1 MKEKISIIWFRRDL
15 RLNDNP
21 ALVNASK
28 HKKVLPIYILDDDID
43 ITIGSASKLWLEK
56 SLALLSKSLNGNL
69 SIYKGNTE
77 KIFIDLLNR
86 YQIEGVY
93 WNRQY
98 SEREQTR
105 DIYLKKLF
113 KDKNIKVESSNGALL
128 WEPWTILKSDG
139 TPYRVFT
146 PFYRNGCLK
155 SNKPRLPLPCPK
167 RVHYIK
173 DEHNSIDISK
183 LKLSHNHTWE
193 EKLLKHWKIGEDEAQ
208 LVLDSFIHDGLSS
221 YKLGRNYPSRKS
233 VSRLSPYIHFGEISP
248 NMIWYALE
256 EINDDDNIDNF
267 RTELGWR
274 EFSYSQLYFNP
285 TLQTEN
291 LQNKFNNFSWNEDLS
306 LLKYWKTGQTGIPM
320 VDAGMRELWE
330 TGYMHGRSRMIVG
343 SFLVKNLRIDWKH
356 GERWFWDTLFD
367 ADLASNSAS
376 WQWVAGCGLDAAPY
390 FRIFNPITQGTKFDS
405 NGDYIRK
412 YIPELSKLPTKYL
425 FSPWLAPEDIL
436 LNAKVK
442 LGYTYPYP
450 IVDLKKSR
458 EEALNSFKQLKR

>member
-28 HKKVLPIYILDDDID
+28 HKKVLPIYIFDEDID
-43 ITIGSASKLWLEK
+43 GKIGGASKAWLEK
-56 SLALLSKSLNGNL
+56 SLASLTNSLNGNL
-69 SIYKGNTE
+69 SIYKGNT
-77 KIFIDLLNR
+77 KTIFMNLLDR

-98 SEREQTR
+98 AEREKSR
-105 DIYLKKLF
+105 DKYLKNFF
-113 KDKNIKVESSNGALL
+113 KDKNIKVQSSNGTLL
-128 WEPWTILKSDG
+128 WEPWTVLKPDN

-155 SNKPRLPLPCPK
+155 SDRPRLPLRCPK
-167 RVHYIK
+167 NIHYIK
-173 DEHNSIDISK
+173 DKYNFTNIAD
-183 LKLSHNHTWE
+183 LRLSNYNAWE
-193 EKLLKHWKIGEDEAQ
+193 EKILSYWKIGEDQTQQA
-208 LVLDSFIHDGLSS
+208 LDSFINNGLSS
-221 YKLGRNYPSRKS
+221 YKIARNYPSKKS
-233 VSRLSPYIHFGEISP
+233 VSRLSPHIHFGEISP

-256 EINDDDNIDNF
+256 EINDINNVDNF

-291 LQNKFNNFSWNEDLS
+291 LQNKFNNFEWNEDLS
-306 LLKYWKTGQTGIPM
+306 LLEYWKRGKTGIPM

-330 TGYMHGRSRMIVG
+330 TGYMHGRSRMIAG
-343 SFLVKNLRIDWKH
+343 SFLVKNLRIHWKH
-356 GERWFWDTLFD
+356 GEKWFWDTLFD
-367 ADLASNSAS
+367 ADMASNSAS

-458 EEALNSFKQLKR
+458 EEALNSFKQFKR